1 MQTNQPCRLS
11 SGALAPSRSLRHA
24 AAGRMLLLAALATV
38 TLLQTGCVTGRRYV
52 PLTVP
57 DAAATPSRGP
67 VRVATVA
74 DDRNFQN
81 KPDDPSI
88 PSIDGDVTSMSAE
101 LKASMIGRQRS
112 TYGHAMGDIALPA
125 DQSVPVLARLLVEQG
140 LKRHGYE
147 LSADAMTPK
156 TVNVSIDKFW
166 AWGTPGLF
174 SIAFEAQLYCKF
186 TVNSGSG
193 PKELVVVGYGKN
205 NGQVASD
212 GNWQKAYDLAFQ
224 DFLAQFDKA
233 LTDAGL

>member
-1 MQTNQPCRLS
+1 MQTNQPCRLP
-11 SGALAPSRSLRHA
+11 SGVQAPSRTPRHA
-24 AAGRMLLLAALATV
+24 TSGRMLLLAALAAV

-57 DAAATPSRGP
+57 DAATPSRGP
-67 VRVATVA
+67 VRVAAVA

-88 PSIDGDVTSMSAE
+88 PSIDGDVATMSAE
-101 LKASMIGRQRS
+101 LKASMIGRQRNA
-112 TYGHAMGDIALPA
+112 YGHAMGDIALPK

-147 LSADAMTPK
+147 LSADTKTPK

-166 AWGTPGLF
+166 AWGTPGF
-174 SIAFEAQLYCKF
+174 VSVAFEAQLYCKL
-186 TVNSGSG
+186 TVNGGNG